1 MKLKITA
8 IREPGNMQKERI
20 VMRVEA
26 PVNVGEFVLLQTGVN
41 ESSVTNDVHNTYWF
55 PDKEVNTG
63 DYVVLYT
70 KAGKPSDV
78 IFKEVKSHFFYLAK
92 SAPIWN
98 ERNRSA
104 VLLYAPDWESYR
116 PE

>member
-8 IREPGNMQKERI
+8 IREPGNLQKERI
-20 VMRVEA
+20 VMKVQA
-26 PVNVGEFVLLQTGVN
+26 PVNVGEFVLLQTGFN
-41 ESSVTNDVHNTYWF
+41 ENAVTNGVYNTYWF

-70 KAGKPSDV
+70 KAGKLSDV
-78 IFKEVKSHFFYLAK
+78 VFKDVKSHFFYLAN

-98 ERNRSA
+98 ESNRSA
-104 VLLYAPDWESYR
+104 VLMYAPDWESFR